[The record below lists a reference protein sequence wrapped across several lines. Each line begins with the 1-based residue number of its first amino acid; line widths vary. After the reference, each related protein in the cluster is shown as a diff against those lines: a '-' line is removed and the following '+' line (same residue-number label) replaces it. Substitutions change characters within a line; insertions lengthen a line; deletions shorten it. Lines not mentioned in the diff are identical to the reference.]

1 MIKLHYA
8 ERLHFYLE
16 FTTPRFMSSSYSSIS
31 LHLGYATD
39 RSQHTR
45 GQTDNQWHYNHNGHF
60 CRLLYQVVVES
71 GVYHHW

>member
-39 RSQHTR
+39 RSQYTR
-45 GQTDNQWHYNHNGHF
+45 GQTDTQRQHIRNGHF
-60 CRLLYQVVVES
+60 SCLLYQVAVES
-71 GVYHHW
+71 EGYHS

>member
-16 FTTPRFMSSSYSSIS
+16 LTTPRFMSSSYSSIS

-45 GQTDNQWHYNHNGHF
+45 GQTDTQRHYNHNGHF
-60 CRLLYQVVVES
+60 CRLLYQVAVES
-71 GVYHHW
+71 EGYPPW

>member
-1 MIKLHYA
+1 VKAFILYF
-8 ERLHFYLE
+8 RIS
-16 FTTPRFMSSSYSSIS
+16 TINITPRFMSSSYSSIS

-45 GQTDNQWHYNHNGHF
+45 GQTDTQRHYNHNGHF

-71 GVYHHW
+71 GDYHPW